1 MALPVALQLYS
12 IRDEMAKDMRE
23 ALIKVMSMGY
33 DGVEFAGLYGHSA
46 SEIKALCAE
55 LGLNP
60 ISAHVPIDD
69 MVKDPEGVVST
80 YAEIGCKYIVV
91 PYVIEER
98 RPGGS
103 KFDQTIEDMKMIGEI
118 AKKHGMTLLYH
129 NHDFEFVKI
138 DGKYGLDLIYERVP
152 ASLLETEIDTCW
164 ANVGGENPSKYV
176 LQATPDARRLSTS
189 RISRAASPR
198 ICMSSSASTRRSSIP
213 TPSSSDRSASAI
225 RTSRTFSPLPRRR
238 APAGSSSSRIS
249 RLWARLRLSARR

>member
-176 LQATPDARRLSTS
+176 LKYTG
-189 RISRAASPR
+189 RAPVVHLKDFAGS
-198 ICMSSSASTRRSSIP
+198 RSSIP

>member
-164 ANVGGENPSKYV
+164 AYVAGRDPVETITALKDRVHMIHLKDIKKTAEGKHEGRALGEGEAPVAAVYARAKELGMRMIVESENLNP
-176 LQATPDARRLSTS
+176 DGLSEVT
-189 RISRAASPR
+189 R
-198 ICMSSSASTRRSSIP
+198 CMNYLRS
-213 TPSSSDRSASAI
+213 
-225 RTSRTFSPLPRRR
+225 LEK
-238 APAGSSSSRIS
+238 
-249 RLWARLRLSARR
+249 